1 MGLGPYSNKRFTRVS
16 SIIILVDYR
25 IEDFYNG
32 KGSAWGCHSHKE
44 NSLGFTICKTDEKG
58 AKDKE
63 QNCITCHMPQV
74 KGSATNIRVSQTH
87 AFHGFAGAINRS

>member
-1 MGLGPYSNKRFTRVS
+1 M
-16 SIIILVDYR
+16 
-25 IEDFYNG
+25 
-32 KGSAWGCHSHKE
+32 GCHSHKE

-74 KGSATNIRVSQTH
+74 KRECYKY
-87 AFHGFAGAINRS
+87 